1 MAGFIQQVFKN
12 PNSNNQVPLNTSV
25 MNVPAYTYYQY
36 PISSAIP
43 VEPENRYTAPTTTN
57 LDSVLKYG
65 RADLNPVTP
74 SVTPTV
80 TPTPAP
86 NTVPIDNVI
95 TPRNATNRAS
105 VKVTPTKQ
113 SFIKEMTPYAVEVGK
128 RLGIDPRVIIGQ
140 AALETGWG
148 KHAPQNNYF
157 GIKGKGGTYTTTEV
171 INGKPITTTASF
183 RGYKDMGD
191 SVRGYGDFILGN
203 KRYANAIGLQDP
215 YEYLTEISKAGYATD
230 PDYRDKIMQI
240 VNGIKL

>member
-1 MAGFIQQVFKN
+1 
-12 PNSNNQVPLNTSV
+12 
-25 MNVPAYTYYQY
+25 
-36 PISSAIP
+36 
-43 VEPENRYTAPTTTN
+43 
-57 LDSVLKYG
+57 
-65 RADLNPVTP
+65 
-74 SVTPTV
+74 
-80 TPTPAP
+80 
-86 NTVPIDNVI
+86 
-95 TPRNATNRAS
+95 
-105 VKVTPTKQ
+105 
-113 SFIKEMTPYAVEVGK
+113 MTPYAVEVGK
-128 RLGIDPRVIIGQ
+128 KLGIDPRVIIGQ

-157 GIKGKGGTYTTTEV
+157 GIKGKGGTYTTIEV

>member
-1 MAGFIQQVFKN
+1 MQQVFKN
-12 PNSNNQVPLNTSV
+12 PNSNNQATLDTSV

-36 PISSAIP
+36 PLSSAISIK
-43 VEPENRYTAPTTTN
+43 PEDRYTAPTTTN
-57 LDSVLKYG
+57 LDTVLRYG
-65 RADLNPVTP
+65 RTDLNPVTP
-74 SVTPTV
+74 SVTPAA
-80 TPTPAP
+80 TPPSPAPVP
-86 NTVPIDNVI
+86 NTVSIDNAI
-95 TPRNATNRAS
+95 APRNVTNRAS

-128 RLGIDPRVIIGQ
+128 KLGIDPRVIIGQ

-191 SVRGYGDFILGN
+191 SVRGYGDFILNN

-230 PDYRDKIMQI
+230 PNYRDKIMQI
-240 VNGIKL
+240 VNGIKI